1 MHFQEPFQGP
11 FLSLR
16 GEECDRF
23 FMSSRA
29 LLAREQ
35 RSARS
40 AAEGLAY
47 LWYCAMRA
55 NLVELENARDPTRLV
70 CLARLG

>member
-1 MHFQEPFQGP
+1 MVSDAFLEPFQGS

-16 GEECDRF
+16 GEESDRF
-23 FMSSRA
+23 FLSSRA

-35 RSARS
+35 PSTRS
-40 AAEGLAY
+40 AAEGLPY

-55 NLVELENARDPTRLV
+55 NLVELENDGIRL
-70 CLARLG
+70 A

>member
-1 MHFQEPFQGP
+1 MHFREQFQGA
-11 FLSLR
+11 FLVLR
-16 GEECDRF
+16 GEESDRF

-40 AAEGLAY
+40 AAEGLPY

-55 NLVELENARDPTRLV
+55 NLVELGNDGVRL
-70 CLARLG
+70 A